1 MHNVASISHDMY
13 VHRTMFTKPVISH
26 NHTHFVSKDKGANQS
41 IPTCHHCGIRGH
53 IRPNFFQIRSQQP
66 WNKSL
71 IPRKEEPGL
80 EEQVNMLSDQ
90 VSLFSEKL
98 AYLTPNEKKSVL
110 VRKHSKT
117 SKQV

>member
-1 MHNVASISHDMY
+1 LSVRIKGQINLY
-13 VHRTMFTKPVISH
+13 L
-26 NHTHFVSKDKGANQS
+26 DKGANQS

-53 IRPNFFQIRSQQP
+53 IRSNFFQIRSQQP

-80 EEQVNMLSDQ
+80 KEQVSMLSDQ